1 MENSFSLFDKGNI
14 LKSDTRLHF
23 FQIIEKAINKKIESE
38 NKKMESEKK
47 DYKKSSNDDLI
58 TMYREN

>member
-23 FQIIEKAINKKIESE
+23 FQIIEKAINKKIESD

-47 DYKKSSNDDLI
+47 D
-58 TMYREN
+58 